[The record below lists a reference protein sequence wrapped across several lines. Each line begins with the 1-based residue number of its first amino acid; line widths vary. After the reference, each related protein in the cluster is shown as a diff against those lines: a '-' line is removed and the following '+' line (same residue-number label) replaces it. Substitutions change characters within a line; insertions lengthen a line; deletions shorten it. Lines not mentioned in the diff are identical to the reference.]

1 MSTKNAIAMDI
12 EFRKQVAITMLP
24 IVWKET
30 QVTGGLVSTKPRVV
44 ADQVA
49 EIAELLDNKINKR

>member
-1 MSTKNAIAMDI
+1 MSMKNERAMDN
-12 EFRKQVAITMLP
+12 EFRKRVALVMLP
-24 IVWKET
+24 IVWRET
-30 QVTGGLVSTKPRVV
+30 EDTGGLVSTKPRVV